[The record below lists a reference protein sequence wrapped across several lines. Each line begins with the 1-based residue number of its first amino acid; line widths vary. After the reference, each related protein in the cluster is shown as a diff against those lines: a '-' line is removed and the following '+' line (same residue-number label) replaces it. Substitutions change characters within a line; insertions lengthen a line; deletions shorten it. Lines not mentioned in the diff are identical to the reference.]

1 MKVGTI
7 RVPQFA
13 NSNYI
18 FCTRQN
24 PIPAFVRPMQLINSK
39 VYLGPNRWSRLPTC
53 ELLFKVETSAVDAER
68 LADTIARLHE
78 LSGVSARTFPIELA
92 AESTYRVA
100 FEYEEKKLLDECIAL
115 ALQLCCETPAN
126 QQIDITPYYRK
137 MVDLADDIRLGPSSR
152 AILRAATARGI
163 PYFRMNQGSL
173 VQFGEGALQRRTWTA
188 ETDATSAIAES
199 IAGDKQ
205 LTRSLLD
212 AVGVN
217 VPKGRSVV
225 SREDAW
231 AAALEVGVPVAVKPR
246 NANHAVGVS
255 LDLHDQQAVMDA
267 YDWACQ
273 AGHTTD
279 VLVEQYIDGDHH
291 RVLVIGGKCVAAAKG
306 QREYVYGDGNS
317 SIRQLVEQLNA
328 DPRRGENYTDL
339 LQVVK
344 LDDAAAI
351 QLRKQGLDFDS
362 VPEQGRQ
369 VLVWHVGDL
378 IEDCTDAVHPATR
391 DVAVLA
397 AKTIGLDIAG
407 MDLVAKDISKPL
419 TQQRGCIIEVN
430 AGPSLTPH
438 VQPLHGKP
446 RPVGEA
452 VVQLL
457 YPGDAPSKIPTVLV
471 IQSKEFAELPQEIAS
486 TFQSQGHK
494 VGIASERTAIVDSWP
509 IQRHHQQYR
518 SLLMHPMLTA
528 AIIELTPQAL
538 AEFGV
543 LCEHVDY
550 VLLSESLLND
560 PSADAGAAFQVAQ
573 HLLEVGG
580 QVFAIGGS
588 AELATSCASRLA
600 VAPDRVST
608 FRNVQELVRQ
618 IASCV

>member
-1 MKVGTI
+1 
-7 RVPQFA
+7 
-13 NSNYI
+13 
-18 FCTRQN
+18 
-24 PIPAFVRPMQLINSK
+24 MQLINSK
-39 VYLGPNRWSRLPTC
+39 VYLGPNRWSRLPVC
-53 ELLFKVETSAVDAER
+53 ELLFENLASADDAER
-68 LADTIARLHE
+68 LVDTIARLHDM
-78 LSGVSARTFPIELA
+78 SGVQAQAFAPELV
-92 AESTYRVA
+92 AEATYRAA
-100 FEYEEKKLLDECIAL
+100 FEFEEKKLLDECVEL
-115 ALQLCCETPAN
+115 ALQLCREVPTGQP
-126 QQIDITPYYRK
+126 IDIMPYYRK

-152 AILRAATARGI
+152 AILRAATALGI

-205 LTRSLLD
+205 LTRSLLES
-212 AVGVN
+212 VGVN
-217 VPKGRSVV
+217 VPKGRSVAG
-225 SREDAW
+225 REDAW
-231 AAALEVGVPVAVKPR
+231 AAALEVGLPVAVKPR

-279 VLVEQYIDGDHH
+279 VLVEQYIEGDHH
-291 RVLVIGGKCVAAAKG
+291 RLLVIGGKFVAAAKG
-306 QREYVYGDGNS
+306 QREYVYGDGKS
-317 SIRQLVEQLNA
+317 SIRQLVEELNA
-328 DPRRGENYTDL
+328 DPRRGENYTDQ

-362 VPEQGRQ
+362 IPVQGRQ

-378 IEDCTDAVHPATR
+378 IEDCTDTVHPSTQQ
-391 DVAVLA
+391 VAVLA
-397 AKTIGLDIAG
+397 ARTIGLDIAG

-419 TQQRGCIIEVN
+419 SQQRGCIIEVN

-457 YPGDAPSKIPTVLV
+457 YPGNNPSKIPTVLV
-471 IQSKEFAELPQEIAS
+471 IRTNELEGVAQKAADEL
-486 TFQSQGHK
+486 QRRGLK
-494 VGIASERTAIVDSWP
+494 VGIASEQKRIEDTWP

-528 AIIELTPQAL
+528 AVIEMTPIAL
-538 AEFGV
+538 AEHGL
-543 LCEHVDY
+543 LCEHVDFI
-550 VLLSESLLND
+550 VVAESLV
-560 PSADAGAAFQVAQ
+560 ADSSPAAESAFQVVK

-580 QVFAIGGS
+580 QLIVIGNTKQAS
-588 AELATSCASRLA
+588 QLCSSRLA
-600 VAPDRVST
+600 LDENRVATFDST
-608 FRNVQELVRQ
+608 VEALHH
-618 IASCV
+618 IASGL